1 MKKKTIILI
10 CLVIL
15 LAAVAITF
23 LIFSTEPT
31 AESEGATKQTAM
43 LVNTVQVNKGN
54 YQPTLQATGTVQ
66 PVEDVMLSP
75 LVSGQ
80 VIRRSSNFTPGSFVK
95 KGQTLLQVDPSD
107 FRNTLE
113 LRKSELLQA
122 QTNLEVEMGR
132 QQVAEKDLELAGIDS
147 LSEKERQLVLRRPQL
162 DAVRATVKA
171 AKAAV
176 QQAELNVARTTIKA
190 PFDAHVL
197 SQNVTEGSQVAPGD
211 NLGRLVGSDYYW
223 ITVTVPVSQLKWLTF
238 PTSDTEKGSM
248 VKVKHSTAWEEDTY
262 RMGYLNKQ
270 IGALDNQTRLARVLV
285 KVPDPLGYESD
296 SDLPKLIIGSF
307 VEAHL
312 EAKTIQD
319 VVRLDRGHIRS
330 NQTVWV
336 MDDGKL
342 SIRKVAIV
350 LTDSEYA
357 YISSGLEDNE
367 KVVTTNLSTVAEG
380 IALRSEATDS
390 VQNSPQNKSKE
401 EQ

>member
-15 LAAVAITF
+15 LAAVATTF

-95 KGQTLLQVDPSD
+95 KGQTLLQIDPSD

-113 LRKSELLQA
+113 LRQSELLQA
-122 QTNLEVEMGR
+122 QTNLDVEMGR

-147 LSEKERQLVLRRPQL
+147 LSDKERQLVLRRPQL

-171 AKAAV
+171 AKASV
-176 QQAELNVARTTIKA
+176 NQAETNVARTTVKA

-211 NLGRLVGSDYYW
+211 NLGRLVGADYYW
-223 ITVTVPVSQLKWLTF
+223 VTVTVPVSKLKWLTF
-238 PTSDTEKGSM
+238 PTTENEKGST
-248 VKVKHSTAWEEDTY
+248 VKIKHTTAWENDTY
-262 RMGYLNKQ
+262 RVGYLTKQ

-285 KVPDPLGYESD
+285 KVPDPLGHESD
-296 SDLPKLIIGSF
+296 SGLPKLIIGSF
-307 VEAHL
+307 VEAHI
-312 EAKTIQD
+312 EATTIED
-319 VVRLDRGHIRS
+319 VVRLDRGYIRS

-342 SIRKVAIV
+342 SIRKVDII
-350 LTDSEYA
+350 LTDSKYA
-357 YISSGLEDNE
+357 YIRSGIEDNE
-367 KVVTTNLSTVAEG
+367 QVVITNLSTVAEG
-380 IALRSEATDS
+380 IALRKEATDS
-390 VQNSPQNKSKE
+390 IQNSTQNKSKE

>member
-1 MKKKTIILI
+1 MKNKKILLI

-23 LIFSTEPT
+23 LIFFTEPT

-43 LVNTVQVNKGN
+43 LVNTVEVKKGD

-80 VIRRSSNFTPGSFVK
+80 IIRRPSNFTPGSFVK
-95 KGQTLLQVDPSD
+95 KGQTLLQIDPSD

-113 LRKSELLQA
+113 LRQSELLQA

-147 LSEKERQLVLRRPQL
+147 LSDKERQLVLRRPQL

-171 AKAAV
+171 AKASV
-176 QQAELNVARTTIKA
+176 NQAETNITRTTIKA
-190 PFDAHVL
+190 PFDAHVI

-238 PTSDTEKGSM
+238 PNTDSEKGSM
-248 VKVKHSTAWEEDTY
+248 VKIKHTTAWEKDTY
-262 RMGYLNKQ
+262 RVGYLNKQ
-270 IGALDNQTRLARVLV
+270 IGALDNQTRMARVLV

-296 SDLPKLIIGSF
+296 TKLPKLIIGSF
-307 VEAHL
+307 VEVHL
-312 EAKTIQD
+312 EAKTIED
-319 VVRLDRGHIRS
+319 IVRLDRGYVRS

-336 MDDGKL
+336 MDEGKL
-342 SIRKVAIV
+342 SIRKVDIV
-350 LTDSEYA
+350 LTDSKYA
-357 YISSGLEDNE
+357 YIRSGLEDSE

-380 IALRSEATDS
+380 IALRNEATDS
-390 VQNSPQNKSKE
+390 IQNSTQNKNKE